1 MKVFSFIC
9 KYCLTACYNIAYSR
23 VTEAQQI
30 KGDKMDHLL
39 ELAKKIKTEKLDYL
53 SIGDKYM
60 LVQRVDGI
68 WLEESSFDFTGKKL
82 AFICE

>member
-1 MKVFSFIC
+1 
-9 KYCLTACYNIAYSR
+9 
-23 VTEAQQI
+23 
-30 KGDKMDHLL
+30 MDHLS

-68 WLEESSFDFTGKKL
+68 WLEEASFDFTGKKL

>member
-1 MKVFSFIC
+1 
-9 KYCLTACYNIAYSR
+9 
-23 VTEAQQI
+23 
-30 KGDKMDHLL
+30 MDHLS

>member
-1 MKVFSFIC
+1 
-9 KYCLTACYNIAYSR
+9 
-23 VTEAQQI
+23 
-30 KGDKMDHLL
+30 MDHLL